1 MDTGVLFSYVHS
13 YGYAI
18 IFLFLFFGV
27 VGIPAPEESLLFF
40 LGIFIAKQQLLW
52 QYCFMA
58 SWCGVVAGM
67 VIAYGL
73 GRFFGAPFIK
83 RYGKYIG
90 IKEEKWERTKRLFHR
105 HGKWVILFGYYVPG
119 VRQVS
124 PYMAGVIRF
133 PFRSFLLHA
142 SVGAAIWTIPIIVV
156 GMLLGRHVK
165 IPLIYFPMFGIAA
178 FLLFL
183 SGMWVAQRFR
193 KKSFEIK
200 GSQR

>member
-1 MDTGVLFSYVHS
+1 MGDGMDTGVLFSYVHS

-58 SWCGVVAGM
+58 SWGGVVAGM

-90 IKEEKWERTKRLFHR
+90 IKEEKWERTRKLFRR

-193 KKSFEIK
+193 KKSLEN
-200 GSQR
+200 

>member
-1 MDTGVLFSYVHS
+1 MDTEILFSYVQS
-13 YGYAI
+13 YGYVI

-52 QYCFMA
+52 EYCFIA
-58 SWCGVVAGM
+58 SWGGVVVGM
-67 VIAYGL
+67 VIAYGI
-73 GRFFGAPFIK
+73 GRFLGAPFIK

-90 IKEEKWERTKRLFHR
+90 IKEEKWERTRKLFHR
-105 HGKWVILFGYYVPG
+105 QGKWVILFGYYVPG
-119 VRQVS
+119 VRQIS

-133 PFRSFLLHA
+133 PFRSFLLLA
-142 SVGAAIWTIPIIVV
+142 SVGAAIWTIPIIVA
-156 GMLLGRHVK
+156 GMLLGRHVQ

-183 SGMWVAQRFR
+183 LGMWVAQRFR
-193 KKSFEIK
+193 KKSLEN
-200 GSQR
+200 

>member
-1 MDTGVLFSYVHS
+1 MDTEILFSYVQS
-13 YGYAI
+13 YGYVI

-52 QYCFMA
+52 EYCFIA
-58 SWCGVVAGM
+58 SWGGVVAGM
-67 VIAYGL
+67 VIAYGI
-73 GRFFGAPFIK
+73 GRFLGAPFIK

-90 IKEEKWERTKRLFHR
+90 IKEEKWERTRKLFHR
-105 HGKWVILFGYYVPG
+105 QGKWVILFGYYVPG
-119 VRQVS
+119 VRQIS

-133 PFRSFLLHA
+133 PFRSFLLLA
-142 SVGAAIWTIPIIVV
+142 SVGAAIWTIPIIVA
-156 GMLLGRHVK
+156 GMLLGRHVQ

-183 SGMWVAQRFR
+183 LGMWVAQRFR
-193 KKSFEIK
+193 KKSLEN
-200 GSQR
+200 